1 MLSWEIIYSSKI
13 TVEEDNLFYRCQS
26 RNSKFN
32 ENFFCRYQKY
42 IRTNS
47 DDGVDT
53 NELEIHESI
62 EMIHKVYPETNS
74 GSF

>member
-13 TVEEDNLFYRCQS
+13 TVEENNLFYRWQS

-32 ENFFCRYQKY
+32 EKFFCRYQKY

-74 GSF
+74 ESF

>member
-13 TVEEDNLFYRCQS
+13 TVEENNLFYRWQS

-47 DDGVDT
+47 GDGVDT
-53 NELEIHESI
+53 NELETHKSI
-62 EMIHKVYPETNS
+62 KMIHKVYPETNS
-74 GSF
+74 KSF